1 MEELRALRGDLSEFF
16 FDVDLGSRPGA
27 GCVGRRFVLIN
38 GCAGLAVYL
47 EVGDA
52 NGRIFCDGEKKI
64 QSGR

>member
-1 MEELRALRGDLSEFF
+1 MEELRALRGGSIGVLLQRR
-16 FDVDLGSRPGA
+16 LGVEARSRM
-27 GCVGRRFVLIN
+27 RRK
-38 GCAGLAVYL
+38 AVCRDQWLCWFGSVL